1 MSSVE
6 SGTMKADPVI
16 SDAVEV
22 SGNEKSSS
30 DSYDS
35 YVDEKKLIRKID
47 LKVLPMLFL
56 IYVAAFLDR

>member
-1 MSSVE
+1 MSTTE
-6 SGTMKADPVI
+6 HLKADPVI

-22 SGNEKSSS
+22 GSSEKSPSS
-30 DSYDS
+30 
-35 YVDEKKLIRKID
+35 VNEKKLMRKID